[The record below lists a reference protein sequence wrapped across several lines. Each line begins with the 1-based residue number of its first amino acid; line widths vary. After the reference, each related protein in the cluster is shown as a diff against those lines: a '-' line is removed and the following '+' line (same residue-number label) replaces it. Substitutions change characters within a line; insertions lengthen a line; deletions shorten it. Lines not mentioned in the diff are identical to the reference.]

1 MEYIAG
7 PLLAVLIS
15 LGFTQVRTKKI
26 EEEQQTLE
34 TRIEEVELEATKL
47 NNTMLT
53 VSGKMAEF
61 DTDIARKVVGAV
73 VPLSK
78 SLKDLKEFTGMQ

>member
-1 MEYIAG
+1 MEYVAG
-7 PLLAVLIS
+7 SFLAILLS
-15 LGFTQVRTKKI
+15 FGFTQIKSKK
-26 EEEQQTLE
+26 LE
-34 TRIEEVELEATKL
+34 DNYLLLQSRVEELELDATKTDAKL
-47 NNTMLT
+47 A
-53 VSGKMAEF
+53 KF